1 MSTPQRRLQR
11 VRESS
16 SPPTAAAASAAASAA
31 AVAAAAAAHPKP
43 SRRHVVVL
51 VLGDVG
57 RSPRMQYHAL
67 SLVEH
72 DERTEVA
79 LVGYRGER
87 CIPAVEAHPRI
98 TLHYVDPLA
107 GKSLR
112 WVVGGETPGTYQ
124 PIRAMS

>member
-1 MSTPQRRLQR
+1 MSIPLRRRGRSGVRPAPPAAREPTSRRRL
-11 VRESS
+11 
-16 SPPTAAAASAAASAA
+16 
-31 AVAAAAAAHPKP
+31 
-43 SRRHVVVL
+43 VVVL

-67 SLVEH
+67 SLAEH
-72 DERTEVA
+72 DAGTEVA

-107 GKSLR
+107 GKALR
-112 WVVGGETPGTYQ
+112 CVGSIE
-124 PIRAMS
+124 